1 MIIATLF
8 KPHGTAK
15 PSVPQAQTSAPSVPK
30 APARDTFLAGLDARA
45 ARAASQRLERL
56 IGAPRNAT
64 LPFLQEAA
72 AKLPTAA
79 DRRAWL
85 EAALHDHDLRASHV
99 DAPTARMMI
108 ARLTLAGIERQMKKP
123 EAQQF
128 LGRIQAM
135 QTAHDIA
142 ELAFDA
148 VVEPEA
154 RALAA
159 FANQAQRR
167 IETPAAS
174 LALIQDGLR
183 LLEQLPPDSPVEVSG
198 CIATLA
204 LEHMDAEGRTRD
216 ETEAIGLAA
225 LRAITEL
232 RGTPLL
238 QTRLLEAEREPNT
251 SRRLRLIREALRAEL

>member
-1 MIIATLF
+1 MLITSFF
-8 KPHGTAK
+8 KKQSTPVRSEKG
-15 PSVPQAQTSAPSVPK
+15 AQTTGAPRPSAHT
-30 APARDTFLAGLDARA
+30 RDTWLADPDAVA

-56 IGAPRNAT
+56 IGLPRNAT

-72 AKLPTAA
+72 AKLPTSA

-99 DAPTARMMI
+99 DAVTARMMI
-108 ARLTLAGIERQMKKP
+108 ARLTLSGIERQMNKP
-123 EAQQF
+123 ESKAF
-128 LGRIQAM
+128 LGRIQAL
-135 QTAHDIA
+135 QAAHDIA
-142 ELAFDA
+142 ERAFAA
-148 VVEPEA
+148 VVEPET
-154 RALAA
+154 RALAQ
-159 FANQAQRR
+159 FANEAQRL

-183 LLEQLPPDSPVEVSG
+183 LLEHVPEDSPVDVSAS
-198 CIATLA
+198 IATLA
-204 LEHMDAEGRTRD
+204 LGHMDRKGRTQA

-238 QTRLLEAEREPNT
+238 QTRLQEVEREPQGN
-251 SRRLRLIREALRAEL
+251 RRLSLIREALGAEA